1 MSLED
6 KLRGALERNPHLRK
20 YLERWA
26 AQGNPPPTFYEQLS
40 RDLKKIKDLNVLYPI
55 GDPLFVHVYAPKDVA
70 TGYRK
75 YIVIEP
81 EKPPRDVYNLV
92 EQAFALAITK
102 YEIPEEVEER
112 EKLVLKVLE
121 EVCEVVGS
129 PVNYSKFKLKP
140 KRKVPVYKLYFEQL
154 KYYFVRDKVHVGV
167 LEPFV
172 RDPYIEDIT
181 CAGVGNMYIVHK
193 IFGPLETNVEFK
205 SEEELDLF
213 VIRLSEY
220 IGRPVS
226 HARPIVDASLPD
238 GSRLNLVF
246 GKDVSR
252 RGSNFTIRKF
262 SKVPLSVTQ
271 LINWGTFDARI
282 AGYLW
287 IMLSEGNSLFICG
300 ETASGKTT
308 TLNAISA
315 FIKPTAKVVSIEDT
329 PEVNLPHENWVSEVT
344 RETGSEASS
353 VSMFDLLKAAL
364 RQRPNYIIV
373 GEIRGKEGNIAFQ
386 AMQTGHPVM
395 ATFHAA
401 SVERL
406 IQRITSHPIDV
417 PKTHIDNLNIV
428 LIQSAVYD
436 ASGMLKRRVLSVNE
450 IMGYDTESNT
460 VMYLPVFTWDP
471 VTDKFLF
478 RGMGSSYL
486 LENKIAVLRGIPRRE
501 LKRIYEEIDLRARFL
516 ELLIQR
522 GVMNYFDVWKAI
534 IKTYTLGL
542 EHCIELLEKG
552 EKFW

>member
-1 MSLED
+1 
-6 KLRGALERNPHLRK
+6 
-20 YLERWA
+20 
-26 AQGNPPPTFYEQLS
+26 
-40 RDLKKIKDLNVLYPI
+40 
-55 GDPLFVHVYAPKDVA
+55 
-70 TGYRK
+70 
-75 YIVIEP
+75 
-81 EKPPRDVYNLV
+81 
-92 EQAFALAITK
+92 
-102 YEIPEEVEER
+102 
-112 EKLVLKVLE
+112 
-121 EVCEVVGS
+121 
-129 PVNYSKFKLKP
+129 
-140 KRKVPVYKLYFEQL
+140 
-154 KYYFVRDKVHVGV
+154 
-167 LEPFV
+167 
-172 RDPYIEDIT
+172 
-181 CAGVGNMYIVHK
+181 
-193 IFGPLETNVEFK
+193 
-205 SEEELDLF
+205 
-213 VIRLSEY
+213 SEY

-501 LKRIYEEIDLRARFL
+501 LKRIYEEIDLRAKFL

-542 EHCIELLEKG
+542 ERCIELLEKG